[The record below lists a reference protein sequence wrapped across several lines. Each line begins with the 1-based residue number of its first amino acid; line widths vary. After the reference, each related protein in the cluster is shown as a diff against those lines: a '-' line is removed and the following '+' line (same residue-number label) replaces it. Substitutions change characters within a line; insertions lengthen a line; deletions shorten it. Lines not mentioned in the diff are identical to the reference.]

1 VKLRRAGLGWDA
13 IAQQLDYSDA
23 GHAHRRFMVFMKDY
37 PREDVVT
44 ARELEADRYDQLQR
58 AIWAKCL
65 KGDTWAFDRALKIM
79 GQRARLL
86 GLNVPV
92 NAVSRTEPK

>member
-1 VKLRRAGLGWDA
+1 
-13 IAQQLDYSDA
+13 
-23 GHAHRRFMVFMKDY
+23 MVFMKDY